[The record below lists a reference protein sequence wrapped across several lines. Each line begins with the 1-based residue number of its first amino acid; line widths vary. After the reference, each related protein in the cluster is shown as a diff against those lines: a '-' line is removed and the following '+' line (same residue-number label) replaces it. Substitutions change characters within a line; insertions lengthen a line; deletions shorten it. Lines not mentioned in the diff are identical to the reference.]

1 MIKWCV
7 NLKLISSSAYN
18 ALRTSGFLKLPSE
31 RTLRDYSN
39 VFESK
44 VGFQDEVDKQ
54 LLDEVN
60 AKSLPPSR
68 KFVGLILDEMK
79 LKEGIVYNKTS
90 GSVIG
95 FTSIGDINDD
105 LLKLEREEGESWY

>member
-31 RTLRDYSN
+31 RTLRDYS
-39 VFESK
+39 
-44 VGFQDEVDKQ
+44 DKQ

-105 LLKLEREEGESWY
+105 LLKLEREGESWY

>member
-1 MIKWCV
+1 MVWNEQKKAASVKNGTGMRWHPLMIKWCV

-54 LLDEVN
+54 LLDQNLCHLQEN
-60 AKSLPPSR
+60 
-68 KFVGLILDEMK
+68 
-79 LKEGIVYNKTS
+79 
-90 GSVIG
+90 
-95 FTSIGDINDD
+95 
-105 LLKLEREEGESWY
+105 LLV